1 MLDASGSAT
10 LVAALVTLGCAACAP
25 TREDDRA
32 AWLQH
37 TLTLDHQ
44 DLIARD
50 PDLVAGKYAKM
61 ARTPYE
67 FFRGTLPQFVRD
79 LGELSTSTTTS
90 GGAGWSILL
99 VGDPHPENIGTYR
112 AGDARVWLDFNDFD
126 ASRPGPYHLDVWRL
140 GQGFDVLLRQTPGV
154 DDATRRR
161 AVRAVASGYVAELT
175 LLASGSYTA
184 VDETAG
190 TIVADLVRRAMRDG
204 DQREE
209 LDDYT
214 ESSSDTPR
222 RLVRGEQVER
232 TDPRVIEEEL
242 WDPGQARVWIA
253 EAVAH
258 EWPSTLAHADT
269 ASVTVLDVARHLGAG
284 VSSYPL
290 ERYYVLVDGPGDDD
304 VLLEAKEIR
313 DPPSLPGLPALPAR
327 QHANNAARVV
337 DHARRLQLYPDDDPY
352 LGWVSRGAFALRIRH
367 RTKYQRGFDAA
378 RLADQWAAGDWTADD
393 VVDFAESAGRL
404 LARAHGRTP
413 TLAGGAAVDTIR
425 AAMGA
430 DFVEEAAQAAQQWGT
445 TTLADYHSF
454 LTLLD
459 TQGPLLGAR
468 P

>member
-1 MLDASGSAT
+1 MHSASSSAA
-10 LVAALVTLGCAACAP
+10 LRAALVGLVAACAP

-32 AWLQH
+32 AWLQQ
-37 TLTLDHQ
+37 TLTVDHQ

-50 PDLVAGKYAKM
+50 PELVAGKYAKM
-61 ARTPYE
+61 ARTPFE

-79 LGELSTSTTTS
+79 LSELPTSTTTPA
-90 GGAGWSILL
+90 GAAWTILL

-140 GQGFDVLLRQTPGV
+140 GQGFDVLLRQTEGV
-154 DDATRRR
+154 DDTTRQR
-161 AVRAVASGYVAELT
+161 AVRAVASGYGAELA
-175 LLASGSYTA
+175 LLAGGSFTA

-190 TIVADLVRRAMRDG
+190 TIAADLVRRATRDG

-214 ESSSDTPR
+214 ETSSDTPR

-232 TDPRVIEEEL
+232 TDPRIIEEEL
-242 WDPGQARVWIA
+242 WDAGQPRAWIA
-253 EAVAH
+253 DAIAH
-258 EWPSTLAHADT
+258 EWPSTLAHTDT
-269 ASVTVLDVARHLGAG
+269 ASVTVLDVARHFGAG

-313 DPPSLPGLPALPAR
+313 DPPALPGLPALPAR

-337 DHARRLQLYPDDDPY
+337 DHARRLQLYPDDDRY
-352 LGWVSRGAFALRIRH
+352 LGWVARGAYALRVRH

-378 RLADQWAAGDWTADD
+378 RLAEKWAAGDWKADD
-393 VVDFAESAGRL
+393 VVAFAEVAGRL
-404 LARAHGRTP
+404 LARAHGRAQ
-413 TLAGGAAVDTIR
+413 TLGGGSAVEAIR
-425 AAMGA
+425 AAQGA
-430 DFVEEAAQAAQQWGT
+430 DFADEAAQAAVRWGT
-445 TTLADYHSF
+445 TTMADYQHF
-454 LTLLD
+454 LTLLE
-459 TQGPLLGAR
+459 TEGPLLGAR

>member
-1 MLDASGSAT
+1 MVVVVVLAS
-10 LVAALVTLGCAACAP
+10 ACAP
-25 TREDDRA
+25 TRDDARA

-37 TLTLDHQ
+37 TLTVDHQ

-50 PDLVAGKYAKM
+50 PELVAGKYVKM
-61 ARTPYE
+61 ARTPFE

-79 LGELSTSTTTS
+79 VSELPTSTTTAA
-90 GGAGWSILL
+90 GAAWTVLL

-140 GQGFDVLLRQTPGV
+140 GQGFDVLLRQTAGV
-154 DDATRRR
+154 DDTTRQR
-161 AVRAVASGYVAELT
+161 AVRAVASGYVAELE
-175 LLASGSYTA
+175 LLAGDSFSA
-184 VDETAG
+184 ADETAG
-190 TIVADLVRRAMRDG
+190 TIAADLVRRATRDG

-214 ESSSDTPR
+214 ETSSDAPR

-232 TDPRVIEEEL
+232 TDPRIIEEEL
-242 WDPGQARVWIA
+242 RDAGPRRAWIA
-253 EAVAH
+253 DAVAH
-258 EWPSTLAHADT
+258 EWPRTLAHADT

-290 ERYYVLVDGPGDDD
+290 ERYYVLVDGPGNDD

-313 DPPSLPGLPALPAR
+313 DPPALPGLPALPAR

-352 LGWVSRGAFALRIRH
+352 LGWVSRGAYALRVRH

-378 RLADQWAAGDWTADD
+378 RLAEQWAAGEWTDDD
-393 VVDFAESAGRL
+393 VVDFAETAGRL
-404 LARAHGRTP
+404 LARAHGRAP
-413 TLAGGAAVDTIR
+413 TLSGEPGVAAIR
-425 AAMGA
+425 AAMSAG
-430 DFVEEAAQAAQQWGT
+430 FVDEAAEAAQQWGAT
-445 TTLADYHSF
+445 ALADYQLF
-454 LTLLD
+454 LTLLE